1 MYVANLMRPGVYH
14 PVTRRGEELPPET
27 NLLPLEKDH
36 RFPPHGACFDDQLTR
51 PLHANYCYN
60 TKQRAYTKKIKI
72 GHYVNTTVK
81 HYGNVFVHKGGELE
95 NRQFLAK
102 MHQFAQIASQISKIS
117 IPGERTPLPRPLP
130 ARRTALR
137 ASTRGRSST
146 PDSFILPLKQTA
158 G

>member
-81 HYGNVFVHKGGELE
+81 PAVFSFTKVECTKLRLKFQ
-95 NRQFLAK
+95 NFFRV
-102 MHQFAQIASQISKIS
+102 
-117 IPGERTPLPRPLP
+117 IPRTLILVEW
-130 ARRTALR
+130 
-137 ASTRGRSST
+137 GT
-146 PDSFILPLKQTA
+146 PSPDL
-158 G
+158 